1 MASGTHSEAGAGDIE
16 LRITKA
22 ADGSPGYAVHL
33 SAPGRPPV
41 SVELGS
47 LEEPGTLAKAFER
60 GAGEA
65 DREHAGECLYTALLG
80 GALAEEW
87 LSATASQA
95 APRRACLEV
104 EPPELRSLP
113 WELLRHRGRWL
124 WRQPE
129 TLWRRG
135 CAVGPRTDDP
145 SSQLGPLRV
154 LVVICTPPQ
163 DERLL
168 AEQELA
174 AISGALER
182 SPGRTYLE
190 VLDVP
195 ANAAVLAERIDR
207 LRPHVVHYIGH
218 GMPRPGRGSP
228 VLVFTPAETRHA
240 GPATWELEAGAVADL
255 TVWKPLLVVLNACH
269 SGRADPA
276 DWVGGMAQAFLDAGS
291 RAVVSMQDDI
301 TSDCAVTL
309 SRTFYERLGADQPV
323 DTAVAA
329 ARSEL
334 ARRAPKSGAWA
345 LPVLLTCE
353 DPRSVLPITFAPPP
367 TASVQDILRYKQY
380 VDLGRFVGRTD
391 ERRQAW
397 WALDDPGQATD
408 ATDRPVLVISGHSQ
422 ANFAKTGKS
431 WLTNWCLITWFLRGH
446 RVVSVNLAA
455 QLTAS
460 TRAGDVDAYPR
471 HKDWLTALRL
481 IRQEATSPEQ
491 LCPLPAQ
498 AFGEFNAVVN
508 HLVEAPV
515 LPNGTLEPADDEG
528 RRFNDEIGDPRD
540 GRKER
545 IVGEFLHALQKA
557 SDGRPLVL
565 ALDHA
570 ESVMQGAFT
579 QVLYKSLVR
588 PVAYGQA
595 PPLRLILV
603 APDSWVG
610 GALPESDSH
619 MITRVR
625 VGDFDSA
632 QFMRLARLYQSRLRV
647 QPDET
652 VVKLLE
658 ALQQTLDQHFNVE
671 LFAQLVGIVPQWG
684 AAHLQEAGR

>member
-1 MASGTHSEAGAGDIE
+1 MASGTRTEAGADDIE
-16 LRITKA
+16 LRVTGA
-22 ADGSPGYAVHL
+22 ADGSPGYVVRL

-41 SVELGS
+41 SAGLGP
-47 LEEPGTLAKAFER
+47 LEEPDTLVRAFER

-87 LSATASQA
+87 LSATASHA
-95 APRRACLEV
+95 APRRVRLDV
-104 EPPELRSLP
+104 EPPELRLLP
-113 WELLRHRGRWL
+113 WELMRHRGRWL
-124 WRQPE
+124 WRHPE

-135 CAVGPRTDDP
+135 CSVVPRADDP
-145 SSQLGPLRV
+145 SAQLGPLRV
-154 LVVICTPPQ
+154 LVVICTPLQ

-228 VLVFTPAETRHA
+228 VLVFTPGEARQP
-240 GPATWELEAGAVADL
+240 GPQPWELEAGAVADL
-255 TVWKPLLVVLNACH
+255 TAWKPLLVVLNACH
-269 SGRADPA
+269 AGKADPA
-276 DWVGGMAQAFLDAGS
+276 DWVGGMARAFLDAGS

-301 TSDCAVTL
+301 ASDCAVVF

-323 DTAVAA
+323 DTAAAA

-334 ARRAPKSGAWA
+334 ARQAPKSGAWA

-391 ERRQAW
+391 ERRRAW
-397 WALDDPGQATD
+397 WALDDPRQATD

-431 WLTNWCLITWFLRGH
+431 WLTNWCLVTWFLRGH

-455 QLTAS
+455 QLAAS
-460 TRAGDVDAYPR
+460 ARADGTDAYPR

-557 SDGRPLVL
+557 SDGRPLVI

-595 PPLRLILV
+595 SPLRLILV

-610 GALPESDSH
+610 GALPESDAH

-632 QFMRLARLYQSRLRV
+632 HFMRLARLYQSRLRV

-652 VVKLLE
+652 VVELLE
-658 ALQQTLDQHFNVE
+658 ALHKNLEQHFNVE
-671 LFAQLVGIVPQWG
+671 LFSQLVGIVPQWG
-684 AAHLQEAGR
+684 AAHLQEARR